1 MERDFSQ
8 DHEPRNRDGQPRP
21 DGVARGGSESSSSPV
36 PGLSRP
42 IPPAAEPL
50 SMASLHHCRYA
61 DYRVPAVN
69 GQRRMKSPERQET
82 RQPERANPRQRGL
95 ERGSEPRIIPER
107 ELKMLAEVGRFR
119 VIRAP
124 ELREVFFNG
133 NERSC
138 TEALVRL
145 RNEGLIEDRL
155 VRRRARH
162 SGSGPEKIRMI
173 SLTRAGKKLVKS
185 RAIHDTSQS
194 IYSGLVKERE
204 ALHDSQLYPVYR
216 AHVQHL
222 ERQGA
227 TVRRVVLDFELKKN
241 YLRELRKR
249 EKEAGATSNL
259 ATIKQEVADKFEL
272 PILEGKIQYPD
283 LRIEYEMPDL
293 SAAKADIELA
303 TASYHQRHIAQKARA
318 GFTLYAA
325 PGDRGRL
332 GGTIFDDHDLSAEI
346 LSF

>member
-1 MERDFSQ
+1 MERDIPREP
-8 DHEPRNRDGQPRP
+8 EPRNRDGQSRP
-21 DGVARGGSESSSSPV
+21 DGVARGGSESNSSPMPGMGRVISPASEPV
-36 PGLSRP
+36 PAGN
-42 IPPAAEPL
+42 
-50 SMASLHHCRYA
+50 LHHCRYA

-69 GQRRMKSPERQET
+69 GQRRMQSLDRQNT
-82 RQPERANPRQRGL
+82 RQRER

-155 VRRRARH
+155 VRRRARQP
-162 SGSGPEKIRMI
+162 GSGPEKIRMI

-216 AHVQHL
+216 AHAQRL

-241 YLRELRKR
+241 FLRELRKR
-249 EKEAGATSNL
+249 EKAAGDQSNP
-259 ATIKQEVADKFEL
+259 AAVKQEVADKFEL
-272 PILEGKIQYPD
+272 PILDGKIQYPD
-283 LRIEYEMPDL
+283 LRIEYELPGLGM
-293 SAAKADIELA
+293 AKADIELA
-303 TASYHQRHIAQKARA
+303 TASYHQRHVAQKVRA

-332 GGTIFDDHDLSAEI
+332 GGTIFDDHDLAGEI